1 MGKQTME
8 PILKLGLP
16 KGSLQ
21 DSTINL
27 FSQAGFDIR
36 VSSRSYTPE
45 IDDPEVSC
53 LMFRSQEMG
62 RYVAQGI
69 IDCGIAGHDWIVES
83 GVDIQEVS
91 ELAFS
96 RATSQPFRW
105 VLAVPVDSSISQ
117 ASDLEGGT
125 IATEL
130 VGVTKRYF
138 ADRGISVNV
147 EFSWGATE
155 IKAGFVDA
163 IVDGT
168 ETGSSLRANNLRI
181 VDELLTS
188 TTRLVANHE
197 AWADPIKRQKI
208 EAIDILLQGALAA
221 RTKVGLKINV
231 PKEKLEEVLS
241 IIGSDGE
248 HAPTISPLVDQK
260 WVALEVILDERSER
274 ELIPILERAGA
285 SGFVSY
291 PLNKVIS

>member
-1 MGKQTME
+1 ME
-8 PILKLGLP
+8 PMLKLGLP

-21 DSTINL
+21 DSTIDL
-27 FSQAGFDIR
+27 FAHAGFKIQ
-36 VSSRSYTPE
+36 VLGRSYIPS
-45 IDDPEVSC
+45 IDDPDISC
-53 LMFRSQEMG
+53 LMFRSQEMA

-69 IDCGIAGHDWIVES
+69 VDCGIAGHDWVVES
-83 GVDIQEVS
+83 GADVHEVS

-96 RATSQPFRW
+96 RATSKPFRW
-105 VLAVPVDSSISQ
+105 VLAVPQDSPVQ
-117 ASDLEGGT
+117 RPEDLEGGLV
-125 IATEL
+125 ATEL
-130 VGVTKRYF
+130 VGVTRRYF
-138 ADRGISVNV
+138 ADRGVAVEV

-155 IKAGFVDA
+155 VKASFVDA

-181 VDELLTS
+181 VDELLVS

-197 AWADPIKRQKI
+197 AWANAAKRQKI
-208 EAIDILLQGALAA
+208 EAINTLLQGALAA

-231 PKEKLEEVLS
+231 PRASLDDVLAV
-241 IIGSDGE
+241 IGTDGE
-248 HAPTISPLVDQK
+248 HAPTISPLVDDE

-274 ELIPILERAGA
+274 NLIPALQRAGA